1 MHGTINIKNGISAL
15 AMLSVLKVMNANI
28 INFKSGVTDK
38 SAKSKE
44 GKIGFICK

>member
-38 SAKSKE
+38 SAKRKG